1 MPYYDNPRIFSV
13 LLIIY
18 ISLVGLLGWLGWL
31 VGSWLEAVLGK
42 KNRKW
47 IKYLFMAVVIPISM
61 AVCIIPTGFVFH
73 YVFYANLPESIWGM
87 KDTTITDK
95 SNILTKPARILR

>member
-1 MPYYDNPRIFSV
+1 
-13 LLIIY
+13 
-18 ISLVGLLGWLGWL
+18 
-31 VGSWLEAVLGK
+31 
-42 KNRKW
+42 
-47 IKYLFMAVVIPISM
+47 MAVVIPISM
-61 AVCIIPTGFVFH
+61 AVCIIPTAFVFH